1 MGKGSGKRAT
11 RKRVADV
18 SAAAREDAEQLKR
31 ATRRRLA
38 KLEKDLA
45 AVRKTEERR
54 RSRLAAASAEADRIR
69 REIAGLIR
77 HASEPA
83 VGGARKIGR
92 AAGDLFEDAADAVA
106 DAAGGVMHAAGS
118 VVHAASPAGETVLG
132 VAQDAAGA
140 VMDAAGSVVGAARRA
155 GRARPTAATAP
166 VRAKPVVTSRPAR
179 KPAKKPAKSSA
190 PVRAG
195 AATPAT
201 PRAPA
206 PAKPATPRRGR
217 TRATTPPPTGPDN
230 G

>member
-38 KLEKDLA
+38 KLEKDLT
-45 AVRKTEERR
+45 AVRKTEERQ

-69 REIAGLIR
+69 GEIAGLVR

-140 VMDAAGSVVGAARRA
+140 VLDAAGSVVGAARRA
-155 GRARPTAATAP
+155 
-166 VRAKPVVTSRPAR
+166 VRSRPD
-179 KPAKKPAKSSA
+179 
-190 PVRAG
+190 
-195 AATPAT
+195 AATPAAPAT
-201 PRAPA
+201 PRPPA
-206 PAKPATPRRGR
+206 PAKPATPRRRR
-217 TRATTPPPTGPDN
+217 TRATTPPATGPDN

>member
-69 REIAGLIR
+69 REIAGLVR

-155 GRARPTAATAP
+155 GRARPTAATAST
-166 VRAKPVVTSRPAR
+166 RAKSVVTSRPAR
-179 KPAKKPAKSSA
+179 KPAKSPAPA
-190 PVRAG
+190 RAG
-195 AATPAT
+195 GATPAAPAT

-206 PAKPATPRRGR
+206 PAKPATLRRR
-217 TRATTPPPTGPDN
+217 RNRATTPPATGPDN